1 MSDRFSEQISALVDD
16 ELDDSERASVFDRLR
31 WDQEL
36 LHRWERYH
44 FISDVIKNKRPV
56 PLGPDFARRVSQALE
71 AEPALL
77 VRPARRGNVLSDRRY
92 WAGLAVAASVAAVAV
107 LGVRSGMQGTEETQ
121 LNYVAS
127 APPADTVYA
136 GHMQSP
142 QARWES
148 AQPEV
153 ESRLNYYLANHS
165 EYSSV
170 PGMHG
175 RLPYMRMAGYESK

>member
-1 MSDRFSEQISALVDD
+1 MSDRFGEQISALVDD
-16 ELDDSERASVFDRLR
+16 ELDDSERVSVFDRLR
-31 WDQEL
+31 RDPEL

-44 FISDVIKNKRPV
+44 FISDVMKNKRPV
-56 PLGPDFARRVSQALE
+56 PLDGDFARRVSQALE

-77 VRPARRGNVLSDRRY
+77 VRPARRGNALSDKRY
-92 WAGLAVAASVAAVAV
+92 WAGLVVAASVAAVAV
-107 LGVRSGMQGTEETQ
+107 LGARSGMQEPGETPV
-121 LNYVAS
+121 NYAAS
-127 APPADTVYA
+127 APADTVYA

-142 QARWES
+142 QARWDS

-153 ESRLNYYLANHS
+153 ETRLNYYLVNHS